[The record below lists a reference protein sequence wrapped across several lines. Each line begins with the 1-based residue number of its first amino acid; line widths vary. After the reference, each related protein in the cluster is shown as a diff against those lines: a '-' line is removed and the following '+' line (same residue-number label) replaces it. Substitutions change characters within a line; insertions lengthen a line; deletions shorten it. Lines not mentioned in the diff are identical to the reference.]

1 MTLYSLKNVS
11 HVYPEAASA
20 KSLDNIS
27 LEIVKGDFIALTG
40 TVGSGKSTF
49 LKLLVGLLKPS
60 SGQILFNGNPIPA
73 KGSGLWDLRKR
84 VGISFQFPDNQIFEA
99 TVYDEVAFG
108 LKNYDFP
115 EGIIESRIQSSLD
128 LAGLDYNE
136 FADKS
141 PFELS
146 GGERKRLAL
155 ASIMALEPEL
165 LLLDEP
171 TSGVDAAGKKSLIK
185 SLLEVKDSGRGSL
198 IVTHDLD
205 FAAELCER
213 VVVLHAGK
221 LVYNGSREIFFDPE
235 LLRQYKLDTPEFV
248 AEWKKLQNE
257 GRIPIEKVY
266 SLTDAFKILD

>member
-1 MTLYSLKNVS
+1 MTLYSLKNVCHS
-11 HVYPEAASA
+11 YPEAASVQ
-20 KSLDNIS
+20 SLDNIS
-27 LEIVKGDFIALTG
+27 LEIGKGDFTALIG
-40 TVGSGKSTF
+40 TVGSGKSTL

-60 SGQILFNGNPIPA
+60 SGRILFDGNPLPA
-73 KGSGLWDLRKR
+73 KGSGLWNLRKR

-108 LKNYDFP
+108 LKNYGFP
-115 EGIIESRIQSSLD
+115 EEIIESRIKSSLD
-128 LAGLDYNE
+128 LAGLDYSK

-155 ASIMALEPEL
+155 ASIMVLEPEL

-171 TSGVDAAGKKSLIK
+171 TSGVDTAGKRALVESLSEIK
-185 SLLEVKDSGRGSL
+185 GSGRGSL

-213 VVVLHAGK
+213 IIILHQGK
-221 LVYNGSREIFFDPE
+221 LVYDGGRDIFFDTE
-235 LLRQYKLDTPEFV
+235 LLRQYELDTPEIV
-248 AEWKKLQNE
+248 SEWQNLQNK
-257 GRIPIEKVY
+257 GRVPVKEVY
-266 SLTDAFKILD
+266 SLTEAIKTLN